1 MDSEFLQKQL
11 YNSLLAIINDKK
23 LYRVSLVDYKYNEF
37 TDAGK
42 EVLFECIEMFAP
54 KLLES
59 EKQKLDETIKHQ
71 VWNTLKEQEHEQSK

>member
-11 YNSLLAIINDKK
+11 YNSLLAIINDRK

-59 EKQKLDETIKHQ
+59 EKQRLDETVKRQ
-71 VWNTLKEQEHEQSK
+71 VWNTLKEQEYE